1 MSVSSFML
9 FAPQVK
15 DKVEIPKDRRTPV
28 RAGANATFSYA
39 SRRVMKEALKRSPI
53 F

>member
-1 MSVSSFML
+1 ML
-9 FAPQVK
+9 FTPQVK
-15 DKVEIPKDRRTPV
+15 EKVEIAKDRRTPV
-28 RAGANATFSYA
+28 WAGANATFSYA

>member
-9 FAPQVK
+9 LTPQVK

-28 RAGANATFSYA
+28 PAGATFSYA
-39 SRRVMKEALKRSPI
+39 SRCVMKEA
-53 F
+53 